1 MTTTKEYIRPTMK
14 AMDVQP
20 MVLMGASDPE
30 DGTLGIN
37 GNPTNGMSGDS
48 QSHRG
53 TLSNLW
59 GVED

>member
-1 MTTTKEYIRPTMK
+1 MK

-37 GNPTNGMSGDS
+37 DNPTNGMSGDS